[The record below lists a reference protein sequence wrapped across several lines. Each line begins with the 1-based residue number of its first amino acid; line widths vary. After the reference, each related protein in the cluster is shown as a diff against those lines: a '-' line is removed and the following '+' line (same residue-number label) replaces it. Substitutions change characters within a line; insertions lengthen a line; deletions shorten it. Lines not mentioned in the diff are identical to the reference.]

1 MQAVAHAL
9 TTMRLGAL
17 PRLEV
22 IEPRSGYSIDILLLL
37 TPPSHTH
44 HHPQHTSAAS
54 RSGQASAGA
63 RTKEKEK
70 EEKEACAAAPGGA
83 RAGEEVGGV
92 VSLRGMP
99 LWEEGGEDVG
109 AQVHIEGG
117 HGGGGGRE
125 NEPAGWLVEVDGPS
139 HFLLEPSHR
148 PRGSTLL
155 KRRHLQALG
164 FVLVSIPYWEW
175 AAEVRHGLGACQAYL
190 AAKLSLFQGQ
200 AGGGGSAYGLGGSAY
215 GGARTLHPFPLFSE
229 SLPLPTDLA
238 LRVRKSST
246 KKNANARDRGSAG

>member
-1 MQAVAHAL
+1 
-9 TTMRLGAL
+9 MRA
-17 PRLEV
+17 PRKKKKKKKKRAQQ
-22 IEPRSGYSIDILLLL
+22 PR
-37 TPPSHTH
+37 
-44 HHPQHTSAAS
+44 
-54 RSGQASAGA
+54 
-63 RTKEKEK
+63 
-70 EEKEACAAAPGGA
+70 GG
-83 RAGEEVGGV
+83 RGRVRRWGGV

-175 AAEVRHGLGACQAYL
+175 AAEARHGLGACQAYL
-190 AAKLSLFQGQ
+190 ATKLSLFQGQ

-246 KKNANARDRGSAG
+246 KKTQALGTPVVLVETVSK

>member
-1 MQAVAHAL
+1 VQAVAHAL

-37 TPPSHTH
+37 TPPPHTH
-44 HHPQHTSAAS
+44 HHPRHTS
-54 RSGQASAGA
+54 SGAH
-63 RTKEKEK
+63 TKEKEK
-70 EEKEACAAAPGGA
+70 EKKEACAAAPGGS

-92 VSLRGMP
+92 VSSRGMP
-99 LWEEGGEDVG
+99 LWEEGGEDVD
-109 AQVHIEGG
+109 AQVHI
-117 HGGGGGRE
+117 GGGQGGEGRENE

-175 AAEVRHGLGACQAYL
+175 AAEARHGLGACQAYL

-238 LRVRKSST
+238 LRVRKSSPT
-246 KKNANARDRGSAG
+246 KKSQPLAKAAVRVETVSR